1 MSTIPQTVVDDQEL
15 EQFGYWPRYLRTLR
29 SFESFAIG
37 FSFISITTGV
47 FIGFGFV
54 LNTAGPAGVWTWLI
68 ALVGQTLVALICA
81 TLAAKFPLSGYHYQW
96 GTRLANPVIGW
107 WLGWLGLT
115 YLTVVVISVDYAFVQ
130 SALQPM
136 LGLEYTPTSAALLT
150 FITVAIQAALIIW
163 STPITSKINNAA
175 VVFEVVGI
183 VELAIVLLS
192 AALLASRG
200 DWGNLTS
207 TGVVPEEGWFRWL
220 GPFMLAATL
229 GAYNLVGFES
239 AANFS
244 EETQDPRR
252 VAPKA
257 MIRAVVMS
265 GVLGFILLATLAV
278 AVGDVSTTSQDAS
291 PVAFVLSDVLG
302 PSIEKI
308 FLAFICVSIF
318 CCGMICLATG
328 SRLCWAMARDR
339 RLPGHQFLVRVPKVT
354 GGPTW
359 ATVAMAAV
367 GSLIL
372 LVLRDN
378 TSALIDLF
386 TASTLSPALL
396 YTGTVLL
403 YARFSRRVTAEPGYF
418 HLGRW
423 ERPVLTGA
431 FVWLAYELII
441 LFGPSQFR
449 TAQTYVAGA
458 LMVGL
463 VFFGI
468 MWFLEPAAM
477 RAQVVEEHGPD
488 QPPADEEVHDA
499 PDREAARTGSMW

>member
-1 MSTIPQTVVDDQEL
+1 MSTIPQSVADDQQL
-15 EQFGYWPRYLRTLR
+15 EQYGYRPRYLRTVR

-37 FSFISITTGV
+37 FSFISITTGI

-54 LNTAGPAGVWTWLI
+54 LNTAGPAGIWTWLI
-68 ALVGQTLVALICA
+68 ALVGQTLISLICA

-96 GTRLANPVIGW
+96 GTRLANPIVGW

-136 LGLEYTPTSAALLT
+136 FGLTYTPTSAALLT
-150 FITVAIQAALIIW
+150 FLTVAVQAALITW
-163 STPITSKINNAA
+163 STQITTRINNAA

-183 VELAIVLLS
+183 IELAIVLLS

-200 DWGNLTS
+200 NLGNLTS
-207 TGVVPEEGWFRWL
+207 TGIVPEEGWSRWL

-252 VAPKA
+252 TTPKA
-257 MIRAVVMS
+257 MVRAVVLS
-265 GVLGFILLATLAV
+265 GVLGFILLATLAI
-278 AVGDVSTTSQDAS
+278 AVGDVKATSEDAS
-291 PVAFVLSDVLG
+291 PVAFVLADTLG

-328 SRLCWAMARDR
+328 SRLTWAMARDR
-339 RLPGHQFLVRVPKVT
+339 RLPGHRFLSRVPRVT

-359 ATVAMAAV
+359 ATVAIATV
-367 GSLIL
+367 GVLIL
-372 LVLRDN
+372 LVLRTN
-378 TSALIDLF
+378 TTALIDLF

-396 YTGTVLL
+396 YTATVLL
-403 YARFSRRVTAEPGYF
+403 YAGFSHRVTPEPGYF

-423 ERPVLTGA
+423 EKPVLAGA
-431 FVWLAYELII
+431 FLWLAYELVI
-441 LFGPSQFR
+441 LFGPDQFR

-458 LMVGL
+458 LVVG
-463 VFFGI
+463 VVVFGI

-477 RAQVVEEHGPD
+477 RTSAVDERQLELDELPPD
-488 QPPADEEVHDA
+488 DHDA
-499 PDREAARTGSMW
+499 RETARTSSMW